1 MYTFK
6 RNEIVILLG
15 AGASVDADIPH
26 STEMVNSVEALVTP
40 GNTWADFY
48 HLYYYVRSAI
58 HYADG
63 LKGKINDAVLYN
75 IERLVDVLDELSK
88 RDQHTL
94 YPFVGAWNPK
104 LLEVAGANF
113 EDVQKLRKNIVEI
126 LRDEWVEIKDYE
138 TASYYQGLVEFQ
150 QEYQHPLRIFTLN
163 YDLCVEKACDK
174 ILRRFPERGFEN
186 RLWDWRLF
194 EDLPNDPKDIFLYK
208 LHGSTDWK
216 RNQDG
221 TLTYTDSPSSISAAE
236 VAIIF
241 GTNYKLQYYDPF
253 LFLIYEFRKW
263 TLDSRLI
270 IAIGY
275 GFGDEHINAILSQA
289 LNNNTTRKLL
299 SVTPVCT
306 ASGSSDK
313 SSGQEV
319 KRIEKLLQLNW
330 SDTGQ
335 VNHRNCSAKD
345 FMSNDLSIKQLA
357 SLFPDEEPELFPVNQ
372 RIEIGERDS

>member
-15 AGASVDADIPH
+15 AGASVDAGVPH
-26 STEMVNSVEALVTP
+26 STEMVNRVEALVAL

-63 LKGKINDAVLYN
+63 VKGKIGDAVLYN

-88 RDQHTL
+88 RDEHTL
-94 YPFVGAWNPK
+94 YPFVGAWNLK

-113 EDVQKLRKNIVEI
+113 EQVQRLRKNIVEI
-126 LRDEWVEIKDYE
+126 LRAEWVEIEHYE
-138 TASYYQGLVEFQ
+138 KASYYKGLVEFRR
-150 QEYQHPLRIFTLN
+150 EYQHPLRIFTLN
-163 YDLCVEKACDK
+163 YDLCVEKACEK
-174 ILRRFPERGFEN
+174 VLHKFPERGFEN

-216 RNQDG
+216 RNHDG
-221 TLTYTDSPSSISAAE
+221 TITYTDSPSSISSSE

-241 GTNYKLQYYDPF
+241 GTSYKLQYDEPF
-253 LFLIYEFRKW
+253 LFLAYEFRKW
-263 TLDSRLI
+263 TLDSKLI

-275 GFGDEHINAILSQA
+275 GFGDEHINAILRQA
-289 LNNNTTRKLL
+289 LNNNATTKLL
-299 SVTPVCT
+299 SVTPLCA
-306 ASGSSDK
+306 ASGSSD
-313 SSGQEV
+313 SPNCPEV
-319 KRIEKLLQLNW
+319 SRIEKLLQLNQPG
-330 SDTGQ
+330 TGQ
-335 VNHRNCSAKD
+335 VDHQNYSAKD
-345 FMSNDLSIKQLA
+345 FMNSYLSIEQLA
-357 SLFPDEEPELFPVNQ
+357 SLFPDEEPELFPAT
-372 RIEIGERDS
+372 